1 MTSEQDQRI
10 SEAFGLERARLQNFI
25 QRRVADEKD
34 VEDVL

>member
-1 MTSEQDQRI
+1 MTGEPDQRM

-25 QRRVADEKD
+25 RRRVADEKD